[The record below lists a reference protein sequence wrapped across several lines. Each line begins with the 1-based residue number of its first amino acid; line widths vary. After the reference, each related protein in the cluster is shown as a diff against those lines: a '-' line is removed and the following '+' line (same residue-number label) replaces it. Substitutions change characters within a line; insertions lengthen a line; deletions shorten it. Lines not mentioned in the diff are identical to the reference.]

1 MLERGGRGC
10 HKCAISTDRLR
21 DWKSDKGGDSHI
33 ALLFSVDPAQ
43 FGAVGYRHRPVYFRT
58 TAAAPGGRRS
68 ISTQT
73 LESAIHKSK
82 SVQEW

>member
-1 MLERGGRGC
+1 MNMSP
-10 HKCAISTDRLR
+10 HID
-21 DWKSDKGGDSHI
+21 I